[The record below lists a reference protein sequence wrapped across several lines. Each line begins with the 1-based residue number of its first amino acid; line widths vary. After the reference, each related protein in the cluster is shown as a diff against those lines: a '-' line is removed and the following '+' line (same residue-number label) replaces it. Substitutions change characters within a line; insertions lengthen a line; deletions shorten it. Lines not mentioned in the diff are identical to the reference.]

1 MLLVNFLMMQKSIRA
16 SVAVAILSTQL
27 AVATMPADA
36 QPQTGLTSNHAL
48 DVAPLNP
55 ISVLP
60 PAPQQDAWASGS
72 TQKPSERWQGFIER
86 ALDASQPDLSKSAT
100 ALPASKTA
108 PAVST
113 APAPKPPTVPAR
125 SVNQP
130 LRGIAQGK
138 TLTLPLKNA
147 RIVVWK
153 SQRRL
158 ELFDGNQLVKTYRVA
173 LGNQPQGHKQRQGD
187 GRTPE
192 GQYFI
197 CTRNAQTS
205 AFHIFLGLSYPA
217 LPDAT
222 KGVNNKAI
230 TWREYQVIRQRLA
243 SRSAPL
249 WRTRL
254 GGWVGIHGGSDAS
267 FAQRKTRE
275 RGSSDWTAG
284 CIALT
289 NAEIREIYA
298 ATKMGT
304 PVLVKP

>member
-1 MLLVNFLMMQKSIRA
+1 MQQKFFHTTVIIA
-16 SVAVAILSTQL
+16 LLSTHFGIVDL
-27 AVATMPADA
+27 AIGAEASTT
-36 QPQTGLTSNHAL
+36 Q
-48 DVAPLNP
+48 NP
-55 ISVLP
+55 ITSLP
-60 PAPQQDAWASGS
+60 PAPQQDTWVTVSK
-72 TQKPSERWQGFIER
+72 QRPSERWQGFIER
-86 ALDASQPDLSKSAT
+86 ALETSPIDARKAVVAIPSL
-100 ALPASKTA
+100 ALA
-108 PAVST
+108 PMRTTS
-113 APAPKPPTVPAR
+113 
-125 SVNQP
+125 QP
-130 LRGIAQGK
+130 LRDIARRRN
-138 TLTLPLKNA
+138 LALPLKNA
-147 RIVVWK
+147 RIVVSK

-158 ELFDGNQLVKTYRVA
+158 DLFDGNQLVKTYHVA
-173 LGNQPQGHKQRQGD
+173 LGSQPVGHKQWQGD

-222 KGVNNKAI
+222 RGVRSRAI
-230 TWREYQVIRQRLA
+230 TAREYQVIRQRLA
-243 SRSAPL
+243 SRSAPP

-254 GGWVGIHGGSDAS
+254 GGWVGIHGGSGAS
-267 FAQRKTRE
+267 FAQRTARE
-275 RGSSDWTAG
+275 RGSKDWTAG

>member
-1 MLLVNFLMMQKSIRA
+1 MLQKPFKIIVVLVL
-16 SVAVAILSTQL
+16 LSTHF
-27 AVATMPADA
+27 AVATSPVQA
-36 QPQTGLTSNHAL
+36 QTSAL
-48 DVAPLNP
+48 LDPVTL
-55 ISVLP
+55 LP
-60 PAPQQDAWASGS
+60 PAPQQDAWANGS
-72 TQKPSERWQGFIER
+72 AQKPSERWQGFIER
-86 ALDASQPDLSKSAT
+86 ALETSPVGVRQT
-100 ALPASKTA
+100 AVTPPVLKPVPAVPASE
-108 PAVST
+108 VV
-113 APAPKPPTVPAR
+113 PAPGSVAVPAR
-125 SVNQP
+125 TTHEP
-130 LRGIAQGK
+130 LRDIARRK
-138 TLTLPLKNA
+138 NLALPLKKA

-158 ELFDGNQLVKTYRVA
+158 DLFDGNQLVKTYRVA
-173 LGNQPQGHKQRQGD
+173 LGSQPTGHKQQQGD

-197 CTRNAQTS
+197 CTRNARTS

-222 KGVNNKAI
+222 RAINNKAI
-230 TWREYQVIRQRLA
+230 TWREYQAIRQRLA
-243 SRSAPL
+243 SRNAPL

-267 FAQRKTRE
+267 FAQRTARE